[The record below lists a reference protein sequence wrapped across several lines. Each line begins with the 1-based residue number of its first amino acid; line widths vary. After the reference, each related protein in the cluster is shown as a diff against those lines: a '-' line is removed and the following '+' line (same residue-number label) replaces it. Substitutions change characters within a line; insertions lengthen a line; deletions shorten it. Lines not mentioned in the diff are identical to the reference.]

1 VTVVCSYYAECV
13 SGMDLRV
20 AQKEAGATQLPPGAK
35 VRGLIDSIFGQLQQ
49 VSSATNDLASLRLN
63 WFQKKKKKKKKKV
76 MVAKFT
82 QVCRHTEYVD
92 NQEGL
97 LEEYASLGDLW
108 FVHLLFV
115 PFF

>member
-63 WFQKKKKKKKKKV
+63 WFRVESWLSSGESSVFIDPLKV
-76 MVAKFT
+76 FAIA
-82 QVCRHTEYVD
+82 C
-92 NQEGL
+92 
-97 LEEYASLGDLW
+97 
-108 FVHLLFV
+108 
-115 PFF
+115 